1 MKITV
6 RHRNTEVIIE
16 EYKKESENGNTLVKY
31 ADQNIKLNETIECI
45 FNEIRKT
52 ECLEPENE

>member
-16 EYKKESENGNTLVKY
+16 ENMSDRENTLIRY
-31 ADQNIKLNETIECI
+31 ADQNKQLKETIECI
-45 FNEIRKT
+45 FNQIRQT
-52 ECLEPENE
+52 EYLEPENE